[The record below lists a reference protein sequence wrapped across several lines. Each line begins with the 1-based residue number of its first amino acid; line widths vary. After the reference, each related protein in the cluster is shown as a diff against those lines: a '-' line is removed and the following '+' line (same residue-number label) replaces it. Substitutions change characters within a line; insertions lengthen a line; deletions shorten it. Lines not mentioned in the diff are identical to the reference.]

1 MADLAGHLKA
11 IPELKA
17 CVGAAADALVAAVE
31 AGESEPGLKHA
42 LRDAFSALMR
52 CDPATVRPGS
62 GGFPGGRKAKGKEPG
77 GGMGVYLINHSTVG
91 HSTVTALS

>member
-52 CDPATVRPGS
+52 CDPATVRLRS
-62 GGFPGGRKAKGKEPG
+62 GGSLAGGNGKGKSR
-77 GGMGVYLINHSTVG
+77 GVGWGCI
-91 HSTVTALS
+91 